1 MAYMTFPAAVLPD
14 DAEWSNSANSM
25 VHTSPLTGAEDVLEL
40 PGAKW
45 VVALSFKDLTDRES
59 VLLESFITSCRGKAR
74 GFWLWNHRRP
84 TPYGSALGAPVVYGA
99 NQTGGTLITNGW
111 QANAQNVLLPGDFI
125 GVGNELK
132 MVRYGAP
139 VNADA
144 AGRAEIQLE
153 PPLRASP
160 ANGAAIVLSSPKAL
174 FRLNEDRNPYK
185 YSGSLNSYSLTCVE
199 WI

>member
-1 MAYMTFPAAVLPD
+1 MAYMTFPTTVFPE

-25 VHTSPLTGAEDVLEL
+25 VHTSPLTGAEDILEL

-45 VVALSFKDLTDRES
+45 VVALSFKDMTDRES
-59 VLLESFITSCRGKAR
+59 VLLEAFLTSCRGRAR

-84 TPYGSALGAPVVYGA
+84 KPYGSALGNPVVFGA

-132 MVRYGAP
+132 MVRYATT

-144 AGRAEIQLE
+144 TGRAEIQLE
-153 PPLRASP
+153 PPLRSSP
-160 ANGAAIVLSSPKAL
+160 ADGTAIVTDKPKAL
-174 FRLNEDRNPYK
+174 FRLTDDRNPYK
-185 YSGSLNSYSLTCVE
+185 YNGSMNSYSFTCQE